1 MLPQTSPESSVV
13 VVLLGGPPER
23 VTVWYSAFMADSRF
37 RVASLA
43 TDADSFLMQLAGNPE
58 VVLVDAA
65 LFSGPPPL
73 IEALTKVSGTAYV
86 TMPTPDE
93 AQRQAVAAVPSV
105 KGVYSADN
113 FNLPAVITQI
123 HANALARRQMGPSVG
138 DWGAQKREAAATT
151 TGLRIIT
158 VWNQCGGSGKTT
170 VATNLAY
177 ESARRGIRTLFI
189 GLGAPDIAPLLLG
202 LNASP
207 NITMWRA
214 NPNPQTLKQSLQKTG
229 DLDLLAGFPDVLAES
244 QILTSPPDSEN
255 SLAKL
260 VMTAAYEGYA
270 CIVLDAPHS
279 QAAALALAASN
290 TLVLVARPTLADAW
304 CTVEAWRTLQERMA
318 GKHRIAAQNVMVV
331 LNRCRSGSMTASE
344 WHGDASRV
352 WQRPFPAV
360 GAVFPEDYE
369 VERAQEQG
377 KLPLLQVD
385 SFAKPLIA
393 TANSLFGTKASYEDK
408 SGKQFSV
415 GGLFNVRV
423 KK

>member
-1 MLPQTSPESSVV
+1 MFPQTAPDSSAV

-23 VTVWYSAFMADSRF
+23 VTVWYSSFMSDNRF
-37 RVASLA
+37 RVASLS
-43 TDADSFLMQLAGNPE
+43 TDEDSFLLQLAGNPE
-58 VVLVDAA
+58 VVLVDAT

-86 TMPTPDE
+86 ILPTMDE

-123 HANALARRQMGPSVG
+123 HANALARRQMAPSVG
-138 DWGAQKREAAATT
+138 DWGAQKREAAAAAS
-151 TGLRIIT
+151 GLRIIT

-214 NPNPQTLKQSLQKTG
+214 NPVPQALKQSLQKTNG
-229 DLDLLAGFPDVLAES
+229 LDVLAGFPDVLAES
-244 QILTSPPDSEN
+244 QILTSSTDAEN

-260 VMTAAYEGYA
+260 VMMAAYEGYA

-279 QAAALALAASN
+279 QVAALALAASN
-290 TLVLVARPTLADAW
+290 TLILVARPTLADAW

-318 GKHRIAAQNVMVV
+318 GKHRIAAQNVVVV
-331 LNRCRSGSMTASE
+331 LNRVRSGSMTASE

-352 WQRPFPAV
+352 WQKPFPAV
-360 GAVFPEDYE
+360 GAVFPEDFE
-369 VERAQEQG
+369 IERAQEQG

-393 TANSLFGTKASYEDK
+393 VANSLFGAKASYTDT
-408 SGKQFSV
+408 SGKRLSV
-415 GGLFNVRV
+415 GGLFTMRV

>member
-1 MLPQTSPESSVV
+1 MFPQATPDSSVV

-23 VTVWYSAFMADSRF
+23 VTLWYSAFMSDSRF

-43 TDADSFLMQLAGNPE
+43 TDADSFLMQLSGNPE

-86 TMPTPDE
+86 VLPTMDE
-93 AQRQAVAAVPSV
+93 AQRQAIASIPSV
-105 KGVYSADN
+105 KGVYPAET
-113 FNLPAVITQI
+113 FNLATAISQI
-123 HANALARRQMGPSVG
+123 HANALARRQMAPSVG
-138 DWGAQKREAAATT
+138 DWGTQKREAASTT

-158 VWNQCGGSGKTT
+158 VWNQCGGPGKTT
-170 VATNLAY
+170 IATNLAY

-189 GLGAPDIAPLLLG
+189 GLGAPDIAPLYLG
-202 LNASP
+202 LNATP
-207 NITMWRA
+207 NLTVWRS
-214 NPNPQTLKQSLQKTG
+214 NPIPQVLRQSIQKTG
-229 DLDLLAGFPDVLAES
+229 DLDVLAGFPDVLAES
-244 QILTSPPDSEN
+244 QILTSSPDAEN
-255 SLAKL
+255 SLTKL
-260 VMTAAYEGYA
+260 VMMAAYEGYA
-270 CIVLDAPHS
+270 CIVLDAAHS
-279 QAAALALAASN
+279 QTAALALSASN
-290 TLVLVARPTLADAW
+290 TLILVARPTLADAW

-318 GKHRIAAQNVMVV
+318 GKHRIAAQNVIVV

-393 TANSLFGTKASYEDK
+393 VANSLFGAKAAYTDT
-408 SGKQFSV
+408 SGKRKSV
-415 GGLFNVRV
+415 GGLFTVRV

>member
-1 MLPQTSPESSVV
+1 MSQQSPDSSVV

-23 VTVWYSAFMADSRF
+23 VTVWYSTFMADSRF

-43 TDADSFLMQLAGNPE
+43 TDADSFLMQLTGNPE
-58 VVLVDAA
+58 VVLLDAA

-73 IEALTKVSGTAYV
+73 IEALTKVSGSAYV
-86 TMPTPDE
+86 VMPTPDE

-105 KGVYSADN
+105 KGVYAADS
-113 FNLPAVITQI
+113 FDLPAAVNQI

-138 DWGAQKREAAATT
+138 EWGGQKREAISAA

-170 VATNLAY
+170 IATNLAY
-177 ESARRGIRTLFI
+177 ESARRGIRTLFV

-207 NITMWRA
+207 NITVWRA
-214 NPNPQTLKQSLQKTG
+214 NPTPALLKQSLQKTG
-229 DLDLLAGFPDVLAES
+229 DLDVLAGFPDVLAES
-244 QILTSPPDSEN
+244 QLLTSPPEAEN

-260 VMTAAYEGYA
+260 VMIAAYEGYA

-290 TLVLVARPTLADAW
+290 TLILVARPTLADAW

-318 GKHRIAAQNVMVV
+318 GRHRIAAQNVMVV

-369 VERAQEQG
+369 VERVQEQG

-393 TANSLFGTKASYEDK
+393 TANALFGARAAHEDK
-408 SGKQFSV
+408 SGKRISV

>member
-1 MLPQTSPESSVV
+1 MFPQTTPDSSVV

-23 VTVWYSAFMADSRF
+23 VTEWYSAFMSDNRF
-37 RVASLA
+37 RVASLS

-58 VVLVDAA
+58 VVLVDAT

-86 TMPTPDE
+86 ILPTMDE

-123 HANALARRQMGPSVG
+123 HANALARRQMAPSVG
-138 DWGAQKREAAATT
+138 DWGGQKREAAAAT
-151 TGLRIIT
+151 TGLRILT

-214 NPNPQTLKQSLQKTG
+214 NPVPQVLKQSLQKTG
-229 DLDLLAGFPDVLAES
+229 DLDVLAGFPDVLAES
-244 QILTSPPDSEN
+244 QILTSSPDAEN
-255 SLAKL
+255 SLTKL
-260 VMTAAYEGYA
+260 VMMAAYEGYA
-270 CIVLDAPHS
+270 CIILDAPHS
-279 QAAALALAASN
+279 QVAALALAASN
-290 TLVLVARPTLADAW
+290 TLILVARPTLADAW

-360 GAVFPEDYE
+360 GAIFPEDYE

-377 KLPLLQVD
+377 KLPLLHVD
-385 SFAKPLIA
+385 SFSKPLVA
-393 TANSLFGTKASYEDK
+393 VANSLFGAKPAYSDT
-408 SGKQFSV
+408 SGKRLSV

>member
-1 MLPQTSPESSVV
+1 MFPQPAPDSSVV

-23 VTVWYSAFMADSRF
+23 VTSWYSAFMADSRF

-86 TMPTPDE
+86 VLPTMDE
-93 AQRQAVAAVPSV
+93 AQRHAIAAVPSV
-105 KGVYSADN
+105 KGVYSADS
-113 FNLPAVITQI
+113 FDLTAAISQI
-123 HANALARRQMGPSVG
+123 HANALARRQMAPSVG
-138 DWGAQKREAAATT
+138 DWGTQKREAAAT

-202 LNASP
+202 LNATP
-207 NITMWRA
+207 NLTIWRA
-214 NPNPQTLKQSLQKTG
+214 NPVPQTLKQSIQKIG
-229 DLDLLAGFPDVLAES
+229 DLDVLAGFPDVLAES
-244 QILTSPPDSEN
+244 QILTSSPDAEN
-255 SLAKL
+255 SLTKL
-260 VMTAAYEGYA
+260 VMMAAYEGYA
-270 CIVLDAPHS
+270 SIVLDTPHS
-279 QAAALALAASN
+279 QVAALALAASN
-290 TLVLVARPTLADAW
+290 TLILVARPTLADAW
-304 CTVEAWRTLQERMA
+304 CTVEAWRTVQERMA
-318 GKHRIAAQNVMVV
+318 GKHRIAAQNVIVV
-331 LNRCRSGSMTASE
+331 LNRSRSGSMTASE

-385 SFAKPLIA
+385 SFAKPLVA
-393 TANSLFGTKASYEDK
+393 VANSLFGTKTSYTDTSGSRK
-408 SGKQFSV
+408 SI
-415 GGLFNVRV
+415 GGLFTVRV

>member
-1 MLPQTSPESSVV
+1 MFPQATPDSSVV

-23 VTVWYSAFMADSRF
+23 VTSWYSAFMSDSRF

-86 TMPTPDE
+86 VLPTMEE
-93 AQRQAVAAVPSV
+93 AQRQAIASVPSV
-105 KGVYSADN
+105 KGVYSAET
-113 FNLPAVITQI
+113 FNLATAIAQI
-123 HANALARRQMGPSVG
+123 HANALARRQMAPSVG
-138 DWGAQKREAAATT
+138 DWGTQKREAATAT

-170 VATNLAY
+170 IATNLAY

-189 GLGAPDIAPLLLG
+189 GLGAPDIAPLMLG
-202 LNASP
+202 LNATP
-207 NITMWRA
+207 NLTIWRA
-214 NPNPQTLKQSLQKTG
+214 NPIPQSLKQSIQKVG
-229 DLDLLAGFPDVLAES
+229 DLDVLAGFPDVLAES
-244 QILTSPPDSEN
+244 QILTSSPDAEN
-255 SLAKL
+255 SLTKL
-260 VMTAAYEGYA
+260 VMMAAYEGYA

-279 QAAALALAASN
+279 QVAALALAASN
-290 TLVLVARPTLADAW
+290 TLILVARPTLADAW

-318 GKHRIAAQNVMVV
+318 GKHRIAAQNVIVV
-331 LNRCRSGSMTASE
+331 LNRSRSGSMTASE

-385 SFAKPLIA
+385 SFAKPLVA
-393 TANSLFGTKASYEDK
+393 VANSLFGAKAAYTDTSGSRK
-408 SGKQFSV
+408 SI
-415 GGLFNVRV
+415 GGLFTVRV

>member
-1 MLPQTSPESSVV
+1 MLPQTPQDQPVV
-13 VVLLGGPPER
+13 VVLLAGPPER
-23 VTVWYSAFMADSRF
+23 VTGWYSVFMADARF

-43 TDADSFLMQLAGNPE
+43 TDVDSFNMQLAGNPE

-86 TMPTPDE
+86 LLPTPDE
-93 AQRQAVAAVPSV
+93 SQRQAVAAVPSV
-105 KGVYSADN
+105 KGVFAGEG
-113 FNLPAVITQI
+113 FNLEGLIPQI
-123 HANALARRQMGPSVG
+123 HANALARRQMAPSVG
-138 DWGAQKREAAATT
+138 DWGAQKREAAAA
-151 TGLRIIT
+151 TGLRIVT

-177 ESARRGIRTLFI
+177 EAARRGLRTLFI

-202 LNASP
+202 LNATP
-207 NITMWRA
+207 NITIWRA
-214 NPNPQTLKQSLQKTG
+214 NPAPQSLRQSLQKTG
-229 DLDLLAGFPDVLAES
+229 DLDVMAGFPDVLAES
-244 QILTSPPDSEN
+244 QMLTAPPDAEN
-255 SLAKL
+255 SIAKL
-260 VMTAAYEGYA
+260 VMTAAYEGYS

-290 TLVLVARPTLADAW
+290 TLILVARPTLADAW

-331 LNRCRSGSMTASE
+331 LNRSRGGSMTASE

-360 GAVFPEDYE
+360 AAVFPEDYE

-377 KLPLLQVD
+377 KLPLLTVD

-393 TANSLFGTKASYEDK
+393 VANSLFGAKASYADT
-408 SGKQFSV
+408 SGRRVSV